1 MTHMVHTWSIMYLNF
16 TSRIYEID
24 MVGWGMCKLQQFD
37 AIRSSNDQFR
47 LIREVLSCETGQI
60 PNGFSTSTGSFSFGS
75 FMVFLKM
82 ADPSYPWVFKIEMVF
97 FWG

>member
-1 MTHMVHTWSIMYLNF
+1 
-16 TSRIYEID
+16 
-24 MVGWGMCKLQQFD
+24 MCKLQQFD

-47 LIREVLSCETGQI
+47 LIREVHSCETGQI